1 MVCTPMCAATLA
13 TLAAANAA
21 GQSCAC
27 PRGEGGGR
35 SHASAAVRPKR
46 VSGPTERSC
55 ERRRGARAPR
65 RAPGWGLCKISPS
78 FRAGALR

>member
-27 PRGEGGGR
+27 PRGEGG
-35 SHASAAVRPKR
+35 AAAMR
-46 VSGPTERSC
+46 V
-55 ERRRGARAPR
+55 
-65 RAPGWGLCKISPS
+65 
-78 FRAGALR
+78 LR